1 MRVDASECCCKAGAM
16 SLCHEKASGL
26 TGKAGVKENQ

>member
-1 MRVDASECCCKAGAM
+1 MRAKVAVKAGAM

-26 TGKAGVKENQ
+26 TGKMGVKENQ